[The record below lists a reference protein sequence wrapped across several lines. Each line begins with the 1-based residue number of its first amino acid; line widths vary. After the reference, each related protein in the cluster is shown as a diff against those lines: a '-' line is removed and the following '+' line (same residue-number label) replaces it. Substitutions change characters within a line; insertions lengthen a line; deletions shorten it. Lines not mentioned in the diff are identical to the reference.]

1 MVRSKKQKVVSAEKS
16 AAIALEKRARA
27 DLVVLEITKQYQAS
41 LEMAAKKCHEALK
54 HIESVAFGHEDMPP
68 MLAEAKKAAIL
79 AIQLIVRAAI
89 SDQRK
94 KSYVTKKD
102 VAARENLISQRKKL
116 EDDNFQCY
124 KRAYDDSDAGRE
136 SASGQRSEH
145 ESYVE

>member
-1 MVRSKKQKVVSAEKS
+1 MASYKKQKVVSAEKS

-41 LEMAAKKCHEALK
+41 LEMAAKKCHESLR

-68 MLAEAKKAAIL
+68 MLAEARKAVIL
-79 AIQLIVRAAI
+79 TIQLIVRAAI

-94 KSYVTKKD
+94 KSYVIKKD
-102 VAARENLISQRKKL
+102 VAARENLVSQRKKL

-124 KRAYDDSDAGRE
+124 KCSCDDPDVGRE
-136 SASGQRSEH
+136 SAAGQRSEH
-145 ESYVE
+145 EPYVE